1 MKRDPQSFKR
11 AKFRILK
18 NPQRVRAKFRGSDSI
33 SSLRIHNGTKNDLT
47 WNFKV
52 EIMLVKILRSK
63 F

>member
-18 NPQRVRAKFRGSDSI
+18 NPQRPRKI
-33 SSLRIHNGTKNDLT
+33 LRQRFYLVASHPKRRENGLT

-52 EIMLVKILRSK
+52 
-63 F
+63 

>member
-33 SSLRIHNGTKNDLT
+33 SSLRIQNGAKMVLPG
-47 WNFKV
+47 
-52 EIMLVKILRSK
+52 ISK
-63 F
+63 QKLYE